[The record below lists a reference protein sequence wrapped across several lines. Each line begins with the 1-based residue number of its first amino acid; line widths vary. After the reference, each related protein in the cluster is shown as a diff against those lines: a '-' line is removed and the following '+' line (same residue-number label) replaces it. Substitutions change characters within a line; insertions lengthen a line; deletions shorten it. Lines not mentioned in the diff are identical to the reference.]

1 MTNMQ
6 AYLGLSQLSKL
17 EKILNSKRAIHKEYE
32 KIFKNNKYFRLNSEK
47 KYCKVTIGWTVSL
60 LKKYIKD
67 RNKIILKLMKRK
79 IFVDHFGENSL
90 L

>member
-1 MTNMQ
+1 MQ

-47 KYCKVTIGWTVSL
+47 KYCKSNYWLNSITL
-60 LKKYIKD
+60 KKKYIKD